1 MPNSNEN
8 VSSID
13 QIEDTPKYSLLQFRW
28 EEALKYADQKKIK
41 SFLQEVGAENFSS
54 NRYGHSL
61 SNTTKYHMESL
72 VFTEATKDPQIA
84 VANSTRVAHWQTLTS
99 SLSWVDL
106 NAHVESESKS
116 LLSLY
121 HKHSK

>member
-41 SFLQEVGAENFSS
+41 SFLQEVGAESFSF
-54 NRYGHSL
+54 NRSGHSL
-61 SNTTKYHMESL
+61 SITTKYNIESQ

-84 VANSTRVAHWQTLTS
+84 VASSTRVAHWQTLTS
-99 SLSWVDL
+99 SLSRADPR
-106 NAHVESESKS
+106 AHVGSESKS
-116 LLSLY
+116 LLSTTPQ
-121 HKHSK
+121 